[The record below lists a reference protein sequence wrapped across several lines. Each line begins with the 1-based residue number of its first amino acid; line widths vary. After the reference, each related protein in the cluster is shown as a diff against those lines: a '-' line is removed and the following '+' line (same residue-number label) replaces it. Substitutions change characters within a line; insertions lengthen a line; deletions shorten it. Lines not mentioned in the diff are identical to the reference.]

1 MSIYRDTLMLAEAY
15 NRIALQAQLPELAEQ
30 FCNEFLSAYKK
41 NRKGTHNCAWTT
53 QQFIKWSKS
62 KGIDAKAIYLV
73 WPERSDDSGESHI
86 APVVNNT
93 IIDFTFKYFEPSFDD
108 CAKITPVN
116 EWQSVY
122 SKFGYGENTVEIN
135 GKRVSHIVDTFDNI
149 KAMKEIGGIETIIPS
164 DPL

>member
-1 MSIYRDTLMLAEAY
+1 MNMYRDALMLAKAY
-15 NRIALQAQLPELAEQ
+15 NRIVSKSQASELAKQ
-30 FCNEFLSAYKK
+30 FCNEFLSAYKED
-41 NRKGTHNCAWTT
+41 RKGTHNCAWTT
-53 QQFIKWSKS
+53 QKFIKWSKS

-73 WPERSDDSGESHI
+73 WPERPNDNGEAHI

-93 IIDFTFKYFEPSFDD
+93 IIDFTIKQFDPSFDD

-149 KAMKEIGGIETIIPS
+149 KAMKEIGGMTIIPS